1 MTQFDSTPSSS
12 RKSKIFKIGL
22 PITIVIAGVLIMSI
36 MTGLAT
42 KPEKKDIEKKAPLV
56 NAIEVQAQDL
66 TFQISSQGTV
76 MPRTETV
83 LVSEV
88 SGQIT
93 YVSPKLRVGGYFEK
107 DELILEVDPI
117 TYKVDVLQAESR
129 LESMQAA
136 YIEEEARAQQ
146 AEDEWG
152 LTGRPVSEAPVLA
165 LRLPQLQKA
174 KADVKAAEADLKQA
188 NIKLERTKIYAPYNA
203 LLMEKYVDIGQ
214 YISTG
219 SQMVKTFAI
228 DYAEVRL
235 PIKQSDI
242 GFLNLPK
249 INEEADK
256 SKKVIISSEVAGEKL
271 QWQSYISRYEGVVS
285 SESRVHYLV
294 AKIDDPY
301 NLIEGKLDAELRVGM
316 FVNANIM
323 GKTIDNI
330 VSLPREV
337 IHGVNTV
344 YVVNDDNTLK
354 FIEVEVIR
362 GNGDFVYVKNTFK
375 PGDKIVNTAIRTAVP
390 GMAVRIKAD
399 EIVEQSA
406 NVSAVQ

>member
-1 MTQFDSTPSSS
+1 MTQFGSTSSS
-12 RKSKIFKIGL
+12 ISKSKAFKIIL
-22 PITIVIAGVLIMSI
+22 PIIIVVAGFMIMSI
-36 MTGLAT
+36 MTGMAT

-56 NAIEVQAQDL
+56 NTIEVQAQDL

-107 DELILEVDPI
+107 DELILEIDPI
-117 TYKVDVLQAESR
+117 VYKVDVLQAESR

-136 YIEEEARAQQ
+136 FIEEEARAQQ

-188 NIKLERTKIYAPYNA
+188 NIKLKRTKIYAPYNA

-214 YISTG
+214 YISIG
-219 SQMVKTFAI
+219 GQMVKTFAI

-249 INEEADK
+249 INEAADK
-256 SKKVIISSEVAGEKL
+256 SKKVIISSDVAGEKL

-323 GKTIDNI
+323 GKTVENV

-337 IHGVNTV
+337 MHGVNTV

-354 FIEVEVIR
+354 FVNVEIIR

-390 GMAVRIKAD
+390 GMAVRVKVD
-399 EIVEQSA
+399 KVVEQPTNDSTE
-406 NVSAVQ
+406 